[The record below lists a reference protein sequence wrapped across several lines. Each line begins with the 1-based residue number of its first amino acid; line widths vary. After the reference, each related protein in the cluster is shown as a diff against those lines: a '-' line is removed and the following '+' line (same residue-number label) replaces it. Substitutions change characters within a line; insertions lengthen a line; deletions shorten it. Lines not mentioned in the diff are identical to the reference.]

1 MKPALKALMMAA
13 MLGSTMLAAPATAMA
28 QSATTTTATPAALAT
43 LFTEWRSFQ
52 ASGEKNG
59 APDFSA
65 AELSRKRAGL
75 KTMQARLAAIDTSGW
90 SPSALVDYNI
100 VRGEMN
106 GLDFD
111 LRVLKPWERDPAWYN
126 SVWAAQ
132 SDTPSHEGPTLPRLV
147 ELWQYNFPLSSADSA
162 KLAAELAHVPPL
174 LQGARGW
181 LTGNARDLWTS
192 GTGTMADQA
201 ETLAKLRNLVGNG
214 VPKRVKAI
222 TDAETATTDFVA
234 WLKAETPK
242 KTGPSGVGKENYT
255 WYLRNVQLSDLS
267 WEQEV
272 AILRRELARAHAAL
286 RLEEHRNRKL
296 PQLAGVTSPA
306 AYDAQAEA
314 SVDKFIGFLGQND
327 ILTVRDYMRPAL
339 MKRVDS
345 YVPPD
350 KQNFFAISMH
360 RAPMTL
366 WTHFYHWWDLEMMA
380 ADPQPSDI
388 RRGPLLYNL
397 WLSRSEGMATAME
410 EMMLHAGL
418 FDDDPRAREIVWI
431 MQAQRAA
438 RGLASLYMQAN
449 MIDMPA
455 AMKMQ
460 VTRTPNGWMS
470 PTLPLLASEQQIY
483 LRLPGYGPSYITG
496 KYQIEKLYA
505 ERAEAQGKAFST
517 KAFFDELNSYGM
529 IPVSLIRWQMLG
541 KDDEAEALGMKR

>member
-1 MKPALKALMMAA
+1 MKAALKGLMMAA
-13 MLGSTMLAAPATAMA
+13 LLGSTMLAVPATMA
-28 QSATTTTATPAALAT
+28 QSATTTTATPAALAS
-43 LFTEWRSFQ
+43 LFTEWRAFQ

-65 AELSRKRAGL
+65 AELAAKRAGL
-75 KTMQARLAAIDTSGW
+75 NAMQARLAALDTSGW

-147 ELWQYNFPLSSADSA
+147 ELWQYKFPLSKADSA

-201 ETLAKLRNLVGNG
+201 ETLAKLRQQVGNSD
-214 VPKRVKAI
+214 PKLVEAI
-222 TDAETATTDFVA
+222 TDAETATNDFVA

-255 WYLRNVQLSDLS
+255 WFLRNLQLSDLS

-314 SVDKFIGFLGQND
+314 SVDKFLGFLGNND

-339 MKRVDS
+339 MKRVGS
-345 YVPPD
+345 YVPPEE
-350 KQNFFAISMH
+350 QNFFAISMH
-360 RAPMTL
+360 RAPMAL

-380 ADPQPSDI
+380 ADPQPSAV
-388 RRGPLLYNL
+388 RSVPLLYNL

-449 MIDMPA
+449 IIDMPA

-517 KAFFDELNSYGM
+517 KAFFDDLNAYGL

-541 KDDEAEALGMKR
+541 KDDEAEALEMRLK